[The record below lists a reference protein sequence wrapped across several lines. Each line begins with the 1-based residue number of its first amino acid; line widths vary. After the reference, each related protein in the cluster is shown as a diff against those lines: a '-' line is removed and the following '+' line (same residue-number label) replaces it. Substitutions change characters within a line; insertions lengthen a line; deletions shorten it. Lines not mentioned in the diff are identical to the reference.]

1 MYELFLN
8 KQNIYHP
15 DFLGGCLES
24 DQFLQWDPIRK
35 KKPQNFPHIF
45 WGISALGMSYSL
57 KNMKIIVKSHQ
68 IMKSKKNAYLLV
80 WLRDNIKKDF

>member
-35 KKPQNFPHIF
+35 KTRKIFHIF
-45 WGISALGMSYSL
+45 FGVFLS
-57 KNMKIIVKSHQ
+57 
-68 IMKSKKNAYLLV
+68 
-80 WLRDNIKKDF
+80 